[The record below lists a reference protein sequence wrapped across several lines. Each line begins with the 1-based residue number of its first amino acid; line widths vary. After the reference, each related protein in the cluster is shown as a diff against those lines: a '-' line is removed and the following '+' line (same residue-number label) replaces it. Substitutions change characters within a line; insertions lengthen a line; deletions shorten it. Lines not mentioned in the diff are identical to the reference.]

1 MLDIT
6 TTKEFKD
13 IVKDFNI
20 KQFDKAIGKLNKLSI
35 IYPNEYYI
43 VKLFASIYLKKS
55 EWNNAI
61 KYYEKLIVF
70 NREKFKIYNNLGLIF
85 FKLGKINK
93 SIDNF
98 KRSINDL
105 PNLTAYNNLGLAYNE
120 IGKYSDAI
128 KSYLTALDL
137 DKNNYQSKK
146 NLIKILTFYQP
157 TNFEKNPIIELN
169 KKISEIY
176 KETQTDNLNNPEE
189 IKKILIASNNI
200 IKSYKTNF
208 VLDETEIFR
217 RNSKNLNCTRHFEI
231 FNEFNI
237 IPKYCFSCYKV
248 QISLLNVLDLIKL
261 YFIFDNLYLE
271 KNNIRKCMIEM
282 RNNIKGN
289 YKGYVYCE
297 GLDEAKT
304 ILYKINKIIKKKFT
318 QKFKIEIKHGCS
330 EFYDTYPTFKNINF
344 NGNQDMEYQSEWDVK
359 ENIIDKRNPIR
370 ESNDKKILG
379 MTIKGMSL
387 FDILIIKNWL
397 AFAKILNDQSYKLIY
412 QDEIKT
418 NFIENFLK
426 SQLNFRK
433 NELKFN

>member
-1 MLDIT
+1 MFDIAT
-6 TTKEFKD
+6 SKEFKD
-13 IVKDFNI
+13 IVNDFNI
-20 KQFDKAIGKLNKLSI
+20 KQFDKAIGKLKKLSI

-70 NREKFKIYNNLGLIF
+70 NKEKFKIYNNLGLIF

-98 KRSINDL
+98 KKSINDL

-128 KSYLTALDL
+128 KNYLTALDL

-157 TNFEKNPIIELN
+157 TNFKKNSIIELN

-176 KETQTDNLNNPEE
+176 KELQTDNLNNPEE

-200 IKSYKTNF
+200 IKSYETNF

-217 RNSKNLNCTRHFEI
+217 RNSKNLNCTRHFKI

-248 QISLLNVLDLIKL
+248 QITLLNVLDLIKL
-261 YFIFDNLYLE
+261 YFIFNNLYLE
-271 KNNIRKCMIEM
+271 NNNIRKCMIEM

-297 GLDEAKT
+297 GLDEAKI
-304 ILYKINKIIKKKFT
+304 ILYKINKIIKKNYT
-318 QKFKIEIKHGCS
+318 QQFKIEIKHGCS

-359 ENIIDKRNPIR
+359 ENIIDKRNPTR

-387 FDILIIKNWL
+387 SDILIIKNWL

-412 QDEIKT
+412 SDEIKT

>member
-1 MLDIT
+1 MFDIAT
-6 TTKEFKD
+6 SKEFKD
-13 IVKDFNI
+13 IVNDFNI
-20 KQFDKAIGKLNKLSI
+20 KQFDKAIGKLKKLSI

-70 NREKFKIYNNLGLIF
+70 NKEKFKIYNNLGLIF

-98 KRSINDL
+98 KKSINDL

-128 KSYLTALDL
+128 KNYLAALDL

-157 TNFEKNPIIELN
+157 TNFKKNSIIELN
-169 KKISEIY
+169 KRISEIY
-176 KETQTDNLNNPEE
+176 KEVQTENLNNPKE

-200 IKSYKTNF
+200 IKSYETNF

-248 QISLLNVLDLIKL
+248 QITLLNVLDLIKL
-261 YFIFDNLYLE
+261 YFIFNNLYLE
-271 KNNIRKCMIEM
+271 NNNIRKCMIEM

-297 GLDEAKT
+297 GLDEAKI
-304 ILYKINKIIKKKFT
+304 ILYKINKIIKKNYT
-318 QKFKIEIKHGCS
+318 QQFKIEIKHGCS

-344 NGNQDMEYQSEWDVK
+344 NGNQDMEYQSEWNVK

-387 FDILIIKNWL
+387 SDILIIKNWL

-412 QDEIKT
+412 SDEIKT